1 VRTVSKRGDVQHE
14 TIDVDIRM
22 RSIIGRVSTSTHK
35 GRSTNTLCIPQTRAD
50 IQLAGSLS
58 DISGHV
64 QDLRLAR
71 GLDSN
76 LVLLFTQQG
85 TQYGL

>member
-1 VRTVSKRGDVQHE
+1 VSKRGGVRHE
-14 TIDVDIRM
+14 TIDVDTRM
-22 RSIIGRVSTSTHK
+22 RSITGRVSTSTHK

-71 GLDSN
+71 DLGSN
-76 LVLLFTQQG
+76 LVLAYHG
-85 TQYGL
+85 HHINHGL